1 MVVAS
6 LPEPLRG
13 DRQHVLLDGE
23 VVGVGI
29 DARQVDVD
37 DEAVAITVGVERH
50 GRSPEALARR
60 DEAVELTERIEPHKH
75 LERTSW
81 WSSSGTP
88 SRSEEHTSEL
98 QSLMRISY
106 AVFFLKKKKTNIQS
120 TIQH

>member
-88 SRSEEHTSEL
+88 SGYAPAGYLTTPCSTF
-98 QSLMRISY
+98 LMVQAARDR
-106 AVFFLKKKKTNIQS
+106 KS
-120 TIQH
+120 TTLNSSH